1 MNRRREIVS
10 LSHPSMCRGL
20 PNPEDR
26 GRQTPRTGAAKH
38 PRTGALDSWAKN
50 ELLSRVGDPDIF
62 GLAAVM
68 YHHGAEG
75 PGTQSLC
82 QSCNTRR

>member
-1 MNRRREIVS
+1 MMNRRREIVS

-20 PNPEDR
+20 PSLEDR
-26 GRQTPRTGAAKH
+26 GRQT

-68 YHHGAEG
+68 CHHGAEG
-75 PGTQSLC
+75 PGTQNLC